1 MISIS
6 WYKQYVPPAPPHRI
20 RLLPRLIEF
29 WPCPALPRSNKT
41 YPVHPWFFLPDGTH
55 FIKVLP
61 LTNGIFKVNWSLKN
75 VQNPRAVL
83 FLNSKSSACW
93 EEEAGFKT
101 ETDSNKSS
109 FPADSDRTA
118 SLILSHYNLKNSL
131 SSRSLMWR
139 IQFYFLCSFR
149 DVLFPEDAIN
159 FGVGKNFD
167 DLMLKL

>member
-41 YPVHPWFFLPDGTH
+41 FPVHPWFFLPDGTH

-83 FLNSKSSACW
+83 FLNSKSSASW

-118 SLILSHYNLKNSL
+118 SLILSHYNPPLWPKTHVF
-131 SSRSLMWR
+131 MYAW
-139 IQFYFLCSFR
+139 FYFLIFVC
-149 DVLFPEDAIN
+149 LFLLCFSEMELIQ
-159 FGVGKNFD
+159 
-167 DLMLKL
+167 